1 MKQCPSC
8 KTTYTDDSLS
18 YCLSDG
24 TSLIL
29 VADDEPTVVR
39 SIKNDA
45 VRVDVKHR
53 PEPVVVA
60 RPEQPPASNSWIK
73 ILIAALVLG
82 VLAIAGLGLAGAAFY
97 YGSGNI
103 TAETPPKSP
112 TPVPTQTPTPTPDP
126 EKEKLRDELANIQ
139 KRLDEQ
145 QKKAQSVKP
154 SVDPSLTTTVTA
166 NSPDD
171 GFLALRSEPNSESG
185 KRILKI
191 PHGAKLQIGVCGD
204 YVTTAK
210 NNYGRWCRAAYGGY
224 SGWIFDKYV
233 IY

>member
-1 MKQCPSC
+1 MKQCPAC

-24 TSLIL
+24 TSLVLI
-29 VADDEPTVVR
+29 ADDEQTVVR

-45 VRVDVKHR
+45 LRVDVKHR
-53 PEPVVVA
+53 PEPVVVV

-82 VLAIAGLGLAGAAFY
+82 ALAIVGLGLAGVAFY
-97 YGSGNI
+97 YGSGSI
-103 TAETPPKSP
+103 TAETPAKNP
-112 TPVPTQTPTPTPDP
+112 TPAPTPTAAPTPDP
-126 EKEKLRDELANIQ
+126 EKEELRDELANIQ

-154 SVDPSLTTTVTA
+154 AVDPSLTTTVTA
-166 NSPDD
+166 NSPAD
-171 GFLALRSEPNSESG
+171 GFLALRSEPNSETG
-185 KRILKI
+185 KRIIKI

-204 YVTTAK
+204 YITTQK

-224 SGWIFDKYV
+224 SGWVFDKYV